1 MNTLSALLGNNRRF
15 QMMAER
21 YLQES
26 RSVVTVNID
35 ERGHRNSTQGG
46 DIDRDIPELPMIIIP
61 DTQINYLRI
70 YAETGILALNLVQG
84 IRAIIQPNDKQRLY
98 LK

>member
-1 MNTLSALLGNNRRF
+1 
-15 QMMAER
+15 MMAER

-26 RSVVTVNID
+26 RSVVTMNIA
-35 ERGHRNSTQGG
+35 ERGHRNSTPGG
-46 DIDRDIPELPMIIIP
+46 DTDRNIPEFPMVIIP